1 MTKALFFDIDGTLVS
16 FQTHQIP
23 QSTLSALQQVHDRGH
38 KIFIATGRP
47 RFIINNLTALQS
59 LGLIDGYVT
68 MNGSYCYIG
77 DEVVYEKAI
86 PRADADAIV
95 HFCRDYKYSCVVV
108 GRDHIV
114 ACHPDDVLRHVFYET
129 LNVPPFHELSFD
141 DYGQI
146 APILQFT
153 PFITA
158 EEETHLAPF
167 MTHCESG
174 RWHPA
179 FTDITAKGNTK
190 QRGIDEIIRHCGM
203 PLSQTVAFGDG
214 GNDVSMLRHAAI
226 GVAMGQASDE
236 VKDAADYVTASV
248 DEGGIQKALQHLG
261 LID

>member
-1 MTKALFFDIDGTLVS
+1 
-16 FQTHQIP
+16 
-23 QSTLSALQQVHDRGH
+23 
-38 KIFIATGRP
+38 
-47 RFIINNLTALQS
+47 
-59 LGLIDGYVT
+59 
-68 MNGSYCYIG
+68 
-77 DEVVYEKAI
+77 
-86 PRADADAIV
+86 
-95 HFCRDYKYSCVVV
+95 
-108 GRDHIV
+108 
-114 ACHPDDVLRHVFYET
+114 
-129 LNVPPFHELSFD
+129 
-141 DYGQI
+141 
-146 APILQFT
+146 
-153 PFITA
+153 
-158 EEETHLAPF
+158 